1 MCYVLLTAI
10 TGEEDPLM
18 YLDTYEMERKKGKVS
33 AEREDLDG
41 GVELSKKDLYVTSSL
56 SFVLYSLRIARA
68 GKT

>member
-1 MCYVLLTAI
+1 
-10 TGEEDPLM
+10 M